1 MSETQEKTKNCTAC
15 KIRDEKILDL
25 QRQVITLE
33 TSKDQ
38 PTQMSC
44 KECAVKDKQLFL
56 LEQNR
61 VKIQSEVEHKDRLIS
76 TLCSDLQSKE
86 AMMKTYNELVRTNS
100 ILDKQIIGK
109 YKIVSNAI
117 SFGFSLNC
125 HRKYRTDSECIALS
139 ITLTKF
145 VLLGMHIHLVPSAR
159 NYMSNIM
166 LYVEIKS

>member
-86 AMMKTYNELVRTNS
+86 AMMKTYNKLVRTNS
-100 ILDKQIIGK
+100 ILDKQIIG
-109 YKIVSNAI
+109 
-117 SFGFSLNC
+117 
-125 HRKYRTDSECIALS
+125 
-139 ITLTKF
+139 
-145 VLLGMHIHLVPSAR
+145 
-159 NYMSNIM
+159 
-166 LYVEIKS
+166 